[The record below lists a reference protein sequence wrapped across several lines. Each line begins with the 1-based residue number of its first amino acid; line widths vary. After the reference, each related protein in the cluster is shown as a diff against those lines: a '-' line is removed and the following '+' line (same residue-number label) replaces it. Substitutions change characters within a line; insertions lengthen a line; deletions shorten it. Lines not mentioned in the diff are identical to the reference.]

1 MDAGTLDRVALAE
14 RPRLLGLA
22 YRMIGSYSDAEDVV
36 QDAMLRIH
44 RAPAAD
50 IASPAAY
57 LTTITTRL
65 AIDHLRSARVRRESY
80 VGPWLPEPI
89 AADPAPDAASSAIIS
104 DTLSMAFLV
113 LLERLG
119 PSERAVLVLHDVFA
133 YSHAEIGAML
143 DRSEASSRQLLRRAR
158 QRLEDGQPRVDVAPA
173 QRDEVVSRFVA
184 ACEGGDFDAF
194 FAALLADVELVFDG
208 GAEVKTAARHP
219 IRGAD
224 RVARFLAFAMARLSA
239 KRRVVLAE
247 LNGGPAALIYAGPE
261 RLIGA
266 VFVEPGEGGRAAL
279 IRWVR
284 NPSKLRS
291 LGEGLHSSTPPP
303 PPG

>member
-1 MDAGTLDRVALAE
+1 MDTATLELVAVAE
-14 RPRLLGLA
+14 RPRLLGIA
-22 YRMIGSYSDAEDVV
+22 YRMTGSYSDAEDIV

-80 VGPWLPEPI
+80 AGPWLPEPI
-89 AADPAPDAASSAIIS
+89 AADPAPDAASKAVIK

-113 LLERLG
+113 MLEMLG

-143 DRSEASSRQLLRRAR
+143 DRSEVSCRQLLRRAR
-158 QRLEDGQPRVDVAPA
+158 QRIDDGQTRAEVPSG
-173 QRDEVVSRFVA
+173 QRDEVVRRFVA
-184 ACEGGDFDAF
+184 ACDGGDFDSF
-194 FAALLADVELVFDG
+194 LAALVAEVELVFDG
-208 GAEVKTAARHP
+208 GPEVRTAARRP

-224 RVARFLAFAMARLSA
+224 RVARFLAFAMKRLTA
-239 KRRVVLAE
+239 GRLVEMAT
-247 LNGGPAALIYAGPE
+247 LNGGPAALIRTEPGVVV
-261 RLIGA
+261 GA
-266 VFVEPGEGGRAAL
+266 VFIEPGDGDRAAL

-284 NPSKLRS
+284 NPTKLHQ
-291 LGEGLHSSTPPP
+291 LQ
-303 PPG
+303 